1 MNDSKF
7 AETKAPEQVLS
18 RSFEALA
25 KKCYTGLTPLIEADC
40 F

>member
-7 AETKAPEQVLS
+7 AETKTPDQVLS
-18 RSFEALA
+18 RSYEALA
-25 KKCYTGLTPLIEADC
+25 KKTPLIKPDG